1 VAAQR
6 LITLLVDAP
15 PAGGAVA
22 MGTGALSIAF
32 SLDGQQELSR
42 VLLAITAVAWIT
54 IVAVLAARA
63 AHHRRRVSHEVR
75 APAALAV
82 PAATAV
88 LGTGLS
94 ELNWRWASVVL
105 LVAAFAIWLPLAA
118 NTARWREK
126 PMTGTSL
133 LLTVSAE
140 ALAVLGA
147 TVAIREHVTWV
158 AWASGVLLVLG
169 AAAYLWVVGRFDFGQ
184 LLEGLGDQWIAG
196 GGVAIATLAA
206 ASIARAGESIG
217 WSTGPVRGLEDAS
230 VVMWWLSIGWLI
242 PLLICEVA
250 RPRLRYRVERWST
263 VFPFAMYALCSFVT
277 GSTAGVALIS
287 DFARVW
293 IWVALAVWLAVF
305 AGMLARGLSALASP

>member
-1 VAAQR
+1 
-6 LITLLVDAP
+6 
-15 PAGGAVA
+15 
-22 MGTGALSIAF
+22 
-32 SLDGQQELSR
+32 
-42 VLLAITAVAWIT
+42 
-54 IVAVLAARA
+54 
-63 AHHRRRVSHEVR
+63 
-75 APAALAV
+75 
-82 PAATAV
+82 
-88 LGTGLS
+88 
-94 ELNWRWASVVL
+94 VL

-217 WSTGPVRGLEDAS
+217 PRG
-230 VVMWWLSIGWLI
+230 
-242 PLLICEVA
+242 
-250 RPRLRYRVERWST
+250 
-263 VFPFAMYALCSFVT
+263 PFAGWRTHRWLC
-277 GSTAGVALIS
+277 GG
-287 DFARVW
+287 
-293 IWVALAVWLAVF
+293 
-305 AGMLARGLSALASP
+305 